1 MPRYFPKK
9 QTQTEHRFE
18 IATSRNKYLLTCRES
33 STSILIFI
41 GGIDTYCVEFQI
53 FPDNPIASLSKI
65 AYDEKCSL
73 TGRYERGTDTHTLL
87 SLMFSYIQDNFPYVK
102 KLQFDDYSSR
112 ECSHRTHIDLAC
124 FSYVLY
130 TKTWYMKH
138 MDATDYENFVSK
150 TQQFIN
156 SKVSTPWEMYNAV
169 VTTRHPLPTE
179 TMQDIY
185 THTATWPEF
194 FTEVKDRVGNI
205 CEYMSPWIVRFVGL
219 DFKSSPFIM
228 DVDKLRISY
237 EMKSYITSGG
247 QYTRRTSCKRKKS
260 LTLL

>member
-102 KLQFDDYSSR
+102 
-112 ECSHRTHIDLAC
+112 
-124 FSYVLY
+124 
-130 TKTWYMKH
+130 
-138 MDATDYENFVSK
+138 
-150 TQQFIN
+150 
-156 SKVSTPWEMYNAV
+156 VSTPWEMYDTV

-205 CEYMSPWIVRFVGL
+205 CEYMSPWIVRFVKQFAGL

-237 EMKSYITSGG
+237 EMKSYTTSGG
-247 QYTRRTSCKRKKS
+247 KYTRRTSCKRKKS